1 MESVFEKLES
11 AQDGQDRSLSWWKK
25 AASIAMRSS
34 FAETNKDNII
44 ERERGNLDDGNG
56 VRYTPRVGTIVLF
69 EYDAKTTKDRLQF
82 YDQLPVGLVLNR
94 SDHHFHLANLHYVS
108 PKKRLKTISALSEGK
123 IDVPR
128 KVIHKYKREDVKNRL
143 YIEIAETDWDSAI
156 YMPIERFVSSVG
168 TLEVPVESRK
178 VWLRND
184 PATKYRFRATRKII

>member
-11 AQDGQDRSLSWWKK
+11 AQDGKDRSPSWWKK
-25 AASIAMRSS
+25 AAAIAMRSS

-44 ERERGNLDDGNG
+44 ARERSNLDDGNG

-69 EYDAKTTKDRLQF
+69 EYDAKTTKDKLPF

-94 SDHHFHLANLHYVS
+94 TSEHFHLANLHYVS
-108 PKKRLKTISALSEGK
+108 PKKRLKTISALLEGK

-128 KVIHKYKREDVKNRL
+128 KVIHKYKSEDVENRL

-156 YMPIERFVSSVG
+156 YMPIERFVSSIG
-168 TLEVPVESRK
+168 SLEVPVQSRK
-178 VWLRND
+178 VWFRND

>member
-44 ERERGNLDDGNG
+44 ER
-56 VRYTPRVGTIVLF
+56 
-69 EYDAKTTKDRLQF
+69 TKDRLPF

-94 SDHHFHLANLHYVS
+94 TDHHFHLANLHYVS
-108 PKKRLKTISALSEGK
+108 PKKRLKTIGALSEGK

-156 YMPIERFVSSVG
+156 YMPIERFVSSIG
-168 TLEVPVESRK
+168 SLEIPVDISARCS
-178 VWLRND
+178 
-184 PATKYRFRATRKII
+184 